1 MFVRYNHYRI
11 YKEKSYNGSIWIHL
25 FIMGLGIKNTLSQ
38 MSEWGGRGDKQ
49 IKTAIDETTLKAS

>member
-38 MSEWGGRGDKQ
+38 MSEWGGGTLWYIEIQENKKQ
-49 IKTAIDETTLKAS
+49 RM